1 MRSEQEKESGLL
13 REDMRLEILAQK
25 NEITKELITNFR
37 ESLNEKFKVEE
48 EKINECIQE
57 LARIEEAK
65 LEKAVAEIGNQIAS
79 IREQMRNNE
88 NREKWGGS
96 SNELKEKIEKI
107 VMSQSEFRS
116 EYVLFKDHVFKSILN
131 SHSHE
136 EELLKLR
143 DKINTVSSLL

>member
-1 MRSEQEKESGLL
+1 MKGEQEKESGLL